1 MTSRTPPTP
10 QSPELSAKPKG
21 AARDRDRDRHADRW
35 HPWGRTVFPGKFKMR
50 REVPG
55 RTVDGRWP
63 VGGVVAAAFVI
74 VASCGTAF
82 AGALPPVT
90 HRPPAAEVPA
100 AGVPAAGVPAAGV
113 PAAGVPAAGVPAA
126 GVPAAGVTVRAGQ
139 AAAGMGRSSNHSR
152 SGQDGYNSTGRLPAS
167 RLVSSSTPGARASLA
182 FGPTSG
188 MHVEVEGTAS
198 TGYRAVIYDGGA
210 FVAGRGMVGPWD
222 VTVLTTTKGRRKAPC
237 TVGNTT
243 CRATHLQNEYT
254 KLSYSPGSRTLTLSG
269 AINTVQGATVSRFES
284 YRFVDKE
291 TMASIVGIQSN
302 KAIDAW
308 YSPYTDFPPNWRPM
322 WAGGY
327 APSVQQPDDH

>member
-1 MTSRTPPTP
+1 M
-10 QSPELSAKPKG
+10 
-21 AARDRDRDRHADRW
+21 
-35 HPWGRTVFPGKFKMR
+35 
-50 REVPG
+50 
-55 RTVDGRWP
+55 DGRWP
-63 VGGVVAAAFVI
+63 FGGVVAAALVV

-90 HRPPAAEVPA
+90 HRPPAAGVPA

-126 GVPAAGVTVRAGQ
+126 GVPAAGVPAAGVPAAGVQCARAGVPAAGVTVRAGK
-139 AAAGMGRSSNHSR
+139 AAAGRDRSSNQSP
-152 SGQDGYNSTGRLPAS
+152 SGQDRYKSTGRLPAS
-167 RLVSSSTPGARASLA
+167 RLVSSSTSDVRASQA

-222 VTVLTTTKGRRKAPC
+222 VTVVMRTKGPRKAPC
-237 TVGNTT
+237 TVAKT
-243 CRATHLQNEYT
+243 RACMAAHLQNKYT

-291 TMASIVGIQSN
+291 TMASIVGIESN
-302 KAIDAW
+302 KAIGAW
-308 YSPYTDFPPNWRPM
+308 YSPYTDVPAQLEAHVGRRLR
-322 WAGGY
+322 
-327 APSVQQPDDH
+327 PSVQQPGDH